1 MFVLSIQLNRRHR
14 AQLRK
19 EQLQAGNGGHVR
31 RYLKFT
37 FIKPGRECSLS
48 CLGPR
53 GEGAQQ
59 AANYDRVFLRRN
71 FKAGREGVVGLAF
84 DNAEGI

>member
-1 MFVLSIQLNRRHR
+1 MFALSIQFNRCHR

-37 FIKPGRECSLS
+37 FIQPSLECSLP

-53 GEGAQQ
+53 GEGGQQ
-59 AANYDRVFLRRN
+59 AANYDRVSLRRH